1 MARRG
6 ADDLLA
12 ELDQLGVEDRQGA
25 AAGSQ
30 QKSAAKDQTKQT
42 NKESG
47 QEDEDVLADLQAQLA
62 AKPQSSR
69 PGTPRMSSSTTSG
82 TNKSP
87 KRAEHTPASSGPPSG
102 RNSEDRLRSAPAAQP
117 RKSGEETR
125 PYHQSST
132 PSASEEQQQEKAAA
146 SDQTQQQQQQQ
157 AGGGWWGSMFSAAS
171 AAVKQAES
179 IAKEIRGNEEAQK
192 WAEQVKGN
200 ITNLQSFGGELRNRA
215 IPTFTTLLSHIAPPI
230 SAHERLQ
237 IHATHDIQNY
247 PSLDPLIYSTF
258 SRIMSQVEGGDLL
271 VIQRGSENRP
281 GRTTGESSAAEK
293 GYRGGVLGSGNG
305 WSDGPWWR
313 EEGVVRNLSIV
324 PGLKEGSRLARVS
337 AECYARE
344 FFEARGGVEE
354 AAKKAA
360 ETLSESNPT
369 RSSDIFLA
377 IQAVSYA
384 ADRELFADS
393 QRDEEGDEKKKKDGD
408 GNVVPPEE
416 EPEELVCFAIY
427 LHDPMHSLS
436 FSGVSQPFPA
446 KWASW
451 LDASSTEGG
460 GALPESVR
468 EIIESGGVDPREW
481 VAEWVEEILS
491 TSVGVVAQRYVARRM
506 GVGEGQ
512 ETTSETTFDVVSPFT
527 GEKLWQSYGVSPQ
540 QATQAVEKAQQAF
553 KTWRKTKPATRRSI
567 LLKAA
572 DIFEARRDELAGYMK
587 AETGALD
594 MFAGFNL
601 TGTIENFRD
610 VAGRPANIL
619 GSIPQTQ
626 ADGTGAFVFKEPYG
640 VIYGIAPWN
649 APYLLGTRAFL
660 YAIAAGNTAVLK
672 GSELCPRTFWAM
684 GDVLKQA
691 GLPDG
696 VLSVIY
702 HRPEDAVAV
711 SNTIIEHPSVLKVN
725 FTGSTAVG
733 SIIASKAGK
742 ELKPVLMELGGK
754 ASAIVCEDANLE
766 RAAMQCAL
774 GAFLHA
780 GQICMS
786 TERILVNRKILPQFT
801 EALNAAAAQ
810 VYSPEGDAPVL
821 VAPPGVQK
829 NQHLRS
835 DAVQKGAKVA
845 FGSVDDTTKTKET
858 SAHRLRPII
867 ISDVKKEMEI
877 YYAESFGPSVSL
889 IAVDSDEDAI
899 AIANDTE
906 YGLSGAVFT
915 ENLGRGLKIA
925 KEVESGAVHINSMT
939 VHDEAALPH
948 GGVRKS
954 GWGRFNAEWGME
966 EFLKTKTVTYVE

>member
-42 NKESG
+42 NKEAG

-62 AKPQSSR
+62 AYPQSSR

-281 GRTTGESSAAEK
+281 GRTRGESSAAEK

-305 WSDGPWWR
+305 WNDGPWWR

-337 AECYARE
+337 AESYARE

-377 IQAVSYA
+377 IQAMSYA

-393 QRDEEGDEKKKKDGD
+393 QRDEQGGEKKKEGE
-408 GNVVPPEE
+408 GSVVPPEE
-416 EPEELVCFAIY
+416 EAEELVCFAIY

-451 LDASSTEGG
+451 LDASSAEGG

-506 GVGEGQ
+506 GVGEG
-512 ETTSETTFDVVSPFT
+512 
-527 GEKLWQSYGVSPQ
+527 G
-540 QATQAVEKAQQAF
+540 
-553 KTWRKTKPATRRSI
+553 
-567 LLKAA
+567 
-572 DIFEARRDELAGYMK
+572 
-587 AETGALD
+587 
-594 MFAGFNL
+594 
-601 TGTIENFRD
+601 
-610 VAGRPANIL
+610 
-619 GSIPQTQ
+619 
-626 ADGTGAFVFKEPYG
+626 
-640 VIYGIAPWN
+640 
-649 APYLLGTRAFL
+649 
-660 YAIAAGNTAVLK
+660 
-672 GSELCPRTFWAM
+672 
-684 GDVLKQA
+684 
-691 GLPDG
+691 
-696 VLSVIY
+696 
-702 HRPEDAVAV
+702 
-711 SNTIIEHPSVLKVN
+711 
-725 FTGSTAVG
+725 
-733 SIIASKAGK
+733 
-742 ELKPVLMELGGK
+742 
-754 ASAIVCEDANLE
+754 
-766 RAAMQCAL
+766 
-774 GAFLHA
+774 
-780 GQICMS
+780 
-786 TERILVNRKILPQFT
+786 
-801 EALNAAAAQ
+801 
-810 VYSPEGDAPVL
+810 
-821 VAPPGVQK
+821 
-829 NQHLRS
+829 
-835 DAVQKGAKVA
+835 
-845 FGSVDDTTKTKET
+845 
-858 SAHRLRPII
+858 
-867 ISDVKKEMEI
+867 
-877 YYAESFGPSVSL
+877 
-889 IAVDSDEDAI
+889 
-899 AIANDTE
+899 
-906 YGLSGAVFT
+906 
-915 ENLGRGLKIA
+915 LGRGKRRA
-925 KEVESGAVHINSMT
+925 EEEGVGG
-939 VHDEAALPH
+939 EAA
-948 GGVRKS
+948 R
-954 GWGRFNAEWGME
+954 AI
-966 EFLKTKTVTYVE
+966 